1 MYVSRKKLLSYG
13 IYHTKNEREDQKVKR
28 RKKMKKQIITVPS
41 YTTRRFPSEQA
52 RQTLR
57 MKSRYFTDRK
67 KEAKKYLCRT
77 HD

>member
-1 MYVSRKKLLSYG
+1 
-13 IYHTKNEREDQKVKR
+13 
-28 RKKMKKQIITVPS
+28 MKKQIITVPS
-41 YTTRRFPSEQA
+41 YTTRKFPSEQA
-52 RQTLR
+52 RQTLQ